1 MYYNILIIED
11 SKLVSKILE
20 KKFTAAQQ
28 TCSVTR
34 TFLEASDLLKVEKFD
49 FIILDLNLPDA
60 YGEELLDSVQ
70 KLSDAKIFVLTIE
83 KDLELREALYKDGI
97 LDYLVKDKYFDN
109 SVASMLKVM
118 RQIEMN
124 KEINILFIDDSRF
137 MREQI
142 KKILLI
148 RNYNVFTAENVS
160 IGFELINKHDINL
173 IILDMELPDGNGI
186 DVLRE
191 LKFNPKYENVPVLIL
206 SGTTAQETVREC
218 LKLGAYDVIKKPFN
232 IEEFTLKVDLGVSLE
247 RKTTLLQNDKKE
259 IISELNE
266 RNLLT
271 QEYQD
276 AINKSNILVRVD
288 VAYKITEVN
297 EKFCEIS
304 GYSISECIDKTY
316 LELSKISDITYK
328 HILEET
334 ATGNIW
340 TGKIT
345 NKRKSGEI
353 YYTETTIMPILDINN
368 KIIEYLWMSSD
379 ITEIMSFHYE
389 IEDTQ
394 KEMIYKMGEIAESRS
409 EETGFHVRRV
419 AECCKQLALLYG
431 LEDDSAYIL
440 YYASPMHDIGK
451 VAIPDNILK
460 KPEKLT
466 SYEWKV
472 MKTHT
477 TIGYYLFKEAKRP
490 ILQAAAIVAHEH
502 HEKYDG
508 SGYPLG
514 LKGDKIHIYARILA
528 IADVFDALL
537 SVRVYKKAWNI
548 DDVKTLF
555 QNEKGKHFDP
565 KITQIFLDNFDQFI
579 AIRDKYP
586 DVLE

>member
-60 YGEELLDSVQ
+60 YGEELVDSIQ
-70 KLSDAKIFVLTIE
+70 KLSDAKIFVLTVE

-109 SVASMLKVM
+109 SVASMLKTMQQLEV
-118 RQIEMN
+118 N
-124 KEINILFIDDSRF
+124 KEVNILSIDDSRF

-142 KKILLI
+142 KKILQI

-173 IILDMELPDGNGI
+173 IVLDMELSDRNGI

-191 LKFNPKYENVPVLIL
+191 LKFNKKYEHIPILIL
-206 SGTTAQETVREC
+206 SGTAIQETVREC
-218 LKLGAYDVIKKPFN
+218 LKLGAFDFIKKPFN
-232 IEEFTLKVDLGVSLE
+232 IEEFTLKVDLGVSFE
-247 RKTTLLQNDKKE
+247 KKTTTLQRDKNR
-259 IISELNE
+259 IVDDLNE
-266 RNLLT
+266 RNLIA
-271 QEYQD
+271 QEYQE
-276 AINKSNILVRVD
+276 AINKSNILVKID
-288 VAYKITEVN
+288 TQCKITDVN
-297 EKFCEIS
+297 EKFYEIS
-304 GYSISECIDKTY
+304 GYTKEECIGKTY
-316 LELSKISDITYK
+316 MDLCNISKTVYTEACNEAK
-328 HILEET
+328 K
-334 ATGNIW
+334 GNTW

-345 NKRKSGEI
+345 NKKKNGTL
-353 YYTETTIMPILDINN
+353 YHTETTVMPVLDTNN

-379 ITEIMSFHYE
+379 ITEIMSFHFE

-409 EETGFHVRRV
+409 EETGNHIKRV
-419 AECCKQLALLYG
+419 AECCKELALLYG
-431 LEDDSAYIL
+431 LEENEAYRL

-451 VAIPDNILK
+451 VAISDEILK
-460 KPEKLT
+460 KPSKLT
-466 SYEWKV
+466 KDEWKI
-472 MKTHT
+472 MQTHSS
-477 TIGYYLFKEAKRP
+477 IGYYLFKNSKRP

-514 LKGDKIHIYARILA
+514 LKGKDIHIYGRIIA

-537 SVRVYKKAWNI
+537 SPRVYKNAWGLQET
-548 DDVKTLF
+548 KEYF
-555 QNEKGKHFDP
+555 EQNKGKHFDP
-565 KITQIFLDNFDQFI
+565 ILTQIFLDNFDKFVML
-579 AIRDKYP
+579 RNRYK
-586 DVLE
+586 DVI